1 MLEYA
6 RRLNRHRKDRH
17 ALRLPLSALEPASRS
32 PAVLRSVEQ
41 PLRAILKTHE
51 GELFRLKRG
60 DIICIARAPK
70 SLFDEALLKIAFLL
84 RDDPVLKQAID
95 DGTEDRL
102 LRDFYVLSSASDY
115 DRFLEMAQ
123 TAHDTNKNPQPAQD
137 RHFSSFALTPPLGD
151 NSKTAPPKPQMI
163 TPLPEGGI
171 ITPREKPAPPPK
183 SMDASAFSQLER
195 ALLVTDVGRFVLPSP
210 VRMLRKNGM
219 GPALMRLYRVDRA
232 QLAKALVPDHDLVTA
247 SWFSTRLSDL
257 LARRLFACDLNLEGR
272 DLQAVI
278 LSASIGSL
286 KAGGVAHIL
295 NTVPAL
301 RKLSACR
308 LVFAIDAADAF
319 ADPFEYFQVHQ
330 ALHDHNL
337 GCALTGYDPLIYA
350 MRDPQL
356 FPSDFDSIDW
366 RLLRLWEESYPE
378 KMDAIAHAINTND
391 PAQLI
396 LDHCDGPDALNLGTG
411 LGFRLFCGPALTS

>member
-1 MLEYA
+1 M
-6 RRLNRHRKDRH
+6 
-17 ALRLPLSALEPASRS
+17 
-32 PAVLRSVEQ
+32 
-41 PLRAILKTHE
+41 
-51 GELFRLKRG
+51 FRLKRG

-70 SLFDEALLKIAFLL
+70 SLFDEAVLKIAFLL
-84 RDDPVLKQAID
+84 RDDPILKQAID

-123 TAHDTNKNPQPAQD
+123 AAQRADNAPQPTQN
-137 RHFSSFALTPPLGD
+137 RHFSSFALAPPLGD
-151 NSKTAPPKPQMI
+151 DSKTAVPNSRML

-171 ITPREKPAPPPK
+171 ITPQKKPAPPLK
-183 SMDASAFSQLER
+183 SLDASAFSQLER
-195 ALLVTDVGRFVLPSP
+195 ALRVTDVGRFVQHSP
-210 VRMLRKNGM
+210 VRMPRKNGM
-219 GPALMRLYRVDRA
+219 GPVLMRLYRVDRA
-232 QLAKALVPDHDLVTA
+232 QLAKALVPDHDLVSA
-247 SWFSTRLSDL
+247 SWFSSRLSDL

-301 RKLSACR
+301 RRFRACR

-319 ADPFEYFQVHQ
+319 ADPFQYLQVHR

-378 KMDAIAHAINTND
+378 KMDAIAHAINASD